1 MRPKSKNK
9 KTTSDE
15 VQSKKVSTKKE
26 KKQIYIGGVSKRT
39 VLFFTKNLSIMLKT
53 GSTLSESLRVIN
65 KQTKGKFHQTLI
77 EIIDIVEQGRKFSE
91 ALGEHPKIF
100 SDIYI
105 NIVKIGEESGTLD
118 KNLEYLAEQLD
129 KTYKLKKQIVG
140 AMVYPMIILGGT
152 LILGT
157 LIALF
162 VLPKLTKMF
171 KNFRVELPLTTR
183 ILITVSDF
191 FENHGVLAVSLVLA
205 VLVTLFI
212 VLRLKQVKPL
222 THRLLIHFPILNR
235 FTKNYNL
242 SMFYRSLSILLKSGS
257 TIDEGII
264 ICSQTINN
272 VHYKKIIEEIHSRIK
287 TGENLF
293 DLLDQHHKLFP
304 PTDTQIINVGE
315 ESGTLADSLA
325 YVASIREEE
334 LNDLSKNLSNI
345 LEPVLFIFLG
355 LIVAVLAL
363 SIITP
368 IYSITQEFN

>member
-1 MRPKSKNK
+1 MKTKSKKDKPEEENGAGRK
-9 KTTSDE
+9 A
-15 VQSKKVSTKKE
+15 KKE

-65 KQTKGKFHQTLI
+65 KQTKGKFHQTLV

-91 ALGEHPKIF
+91 ALGEYPKIF
-100 SDIYI
+100 SNIYV

-118 KNLEYLAEQLD
+118 KNLEYLAEQLE

-140 AMVYPMIILGGT
+140 AMVYPLIILGGT

-183 ILITVSDF
+183 ILIAISDF
-191 FENHGVLAVSLVLA
+191 FENHGVLAVSL
-205 VLVTLFI
+205 LFGGI
-212 VLRLKQVKPL
+212 IALIIILRLKFVKPF
-222 THRLLIHFPILNR
+222 THRLLIYIPILNS

-242 SMFYRSLSILLKSGS
+242 SMFYRSLSILLRSGS

-264 ICSQTINN
+264 ICSQTISN
-272 VHYKKIIEEIHSRIK
+272 VHYKKIIEEIHGRIK

-315 ESGTLADSLA
+315 ESGTLAESLA

>member
-1 MRPKSKNK
+1 
-9 KTTSDE
+9 
-15 VQSKKVSTKKE
+15 
-26 KKQIYIGGVSKRT
+26 
-39 VLFFTKNLSIMLKT
+39 MLKT
-53 GSTLSESLRVIN
+53 GSTLSEALRVIN
-65 KQTKGKFHQTLI
+65 KQTKGKFHQILI
-77 EIIDIVEQGRKFSE
+77 EIISKVEQGRKFSE
-91 ALGEHPKIF
+91 ALAEHSKIF
-100 SDIYI
+100 SNIYV

-118 KNLEYLAEQLD
+118 KNLEYLGSQLE
-129 KTYKLKKQIVG
+129 KNYKLKKQIIG
-140 AMVYPMIILGGT
+140 AMIYPLIILGGT
-152 LILGT
+152 FIIGT
-157 LIALF
+157 LICLF

-183 ILITVSDF
+183 MLIAVSDF
-191 FENHGVLAVSLVLA
+191 FEYHGILAVSLVVGVIIILA
-205 VLVTLFI
+205 I

-222 THRLLIHFPILNR
+222 THRLLIFMPVIGR
-235 FTKNYNL
+235 FSKNYNL
-242 SMFYRSLSILLKSGS
+242 AMFYRSLSILLKSGS

-264 ICSQTINN
+264 ICSQTISNI
-272 VHYKKIIEEIHSRIK
+272 HYRKIIEEIYTKIK

-325 YVASIREEE
+325 YIASIREEE
-334 LNDLSKNLSNI
+334 LNDMSKNLSSI

-368 IYSITQEFN
+368 IYSITQEFRS